1 MKKIML
7 LVAIAAVSACSKP
20 EPAAEAEATPVAVA
34 SAEANIAADGKSS
47 VGKYKITLANG
58 DVVMEDVKADGTY
71 ADMVDGKVIET
82 GKWVQKSPASTATP
96 RTSAKRLRNATRKRS
111 RTASGPA
118 RIPRGKPRKS
128 NASKADASSRASAGH
143 CRHSLT

>member
-20 EPAAEAEATPVAVA
+20 EPAADAEATPVAVA

-58 DVVMEDVKADGTY
+58 DVVMEEVKADGTY

-82 GKWVQKSPASTATP
+82 GKWVQKSPSQYCYTKDKPEAVEECNAEKVENGVWTSTNP
-96 RTSAKRLRNATRKRS
+96 KGETSKVERVE
-111 RTASGPA
+111 G
-118 RIPRGKPRKS
+118 
-128 NASKADASSRASAGH
+128 
-143 CRHSLT
+143 

>member
-58 DVVMEDVKADGTY
+58 DVVMEEVKADGTY

-82 GKWVQKSPASTATP
+82 GKWVQKSPSQYCYTKDKPEAVEECNAEKVENGVWTSTNP
-96 RTSAKRLRNATRKRS
+96 KGETSKVERVE
-111 RTASGPA
+111 G
-118 RIPRGKPRKS
+118 
-128 NASKADASSRASAGH
+128 
-143 CRHSLT
+143 

>member
-58 DVVMEDVKADGTY
+58 NVVTEEVKADGTY

-82 GKWVQKSPASTATP
+82 GKWVQKSPSQYCYTKDKPEAVEECNAEKVENGVWTSTNP
-96 RTSAKRLRNATRKRS
+96 KGETSKVE
-111 RTASGPA
+111 
-118 RIPRGKPRKS
+118 RIEG
-128 NASKADASSRASAGH
+128 
-143 CRHSLT
+143 

>member
-58 DVVMEDVKADGTY
+58 NVVTEEVKADGTY

-82 GKWVQKSPASTATP
+82 GKWVQKSPSQYCYTKDKEAAVEECNAEKVENGVWTSTNP
-96 RTSAKRLRNATRKRS
+96 KGETSKVE
-111 RTASGPA
+111 
-118 RIPRGKPRKS
+118 RIEG
-128 NASKADASSRASAGH
+128 
-143 CRHSLT
+143 

>member
-34 SAEANIAADGKSS
+34 SAEANIAADGNSS
-47 VGKYKITLANG
+47 VGKYKITLADG
-58 DVVMEDVKADGTY
+58 KIVTEEVKADGTY

-82 GKWVQKSPASTATP
+82 GKWVQKSPSQYCYTKDKPDAVEECNAEKVENGVWTSTNP
-96 RTSAKRLRNATRKRS
+96 KGETSKVERVE
-111 RTASGPA
+111 G
-118 RIPRGKPRKS
+118 
-128 NASKADASSRASAGH
+128 
-143 CRHSLT
+143 

>member
-58 DVVMEDVKADGTY
+58 NVVTEEVKADGTY

-82 GKWVQKSPASTATP
+82 GKWVQKSPSQYCYTKDKESAVEECNAEKVENGVWTSTNP
-96 RTSAKRLRNATRKRS
+96 KGETSKVE
-111 RTASGPA
+111 
-118 RIPRGKPRKS
+118 RIEG
-128 NASKADASSRASAGH
+128 
-143 CRHSLT
+143 

>member
-58 DVVMEDVKADGTY
+58 NVVTEEVKADGTY

-82 GKWVQKSPASTATP
+82 GKWVQKSPSQYCYTKDKREAVEECNAEKVENGVWTSTNP
-96 RTSAKRLRNATRKRS
+96 KGETSKVE
-111 RTASGPA
+111 
-118 RIPRGKPRKS
+118 RIEG
-128 NASKADASSRASAGH
+128 
-143 CRHSLT
+143 